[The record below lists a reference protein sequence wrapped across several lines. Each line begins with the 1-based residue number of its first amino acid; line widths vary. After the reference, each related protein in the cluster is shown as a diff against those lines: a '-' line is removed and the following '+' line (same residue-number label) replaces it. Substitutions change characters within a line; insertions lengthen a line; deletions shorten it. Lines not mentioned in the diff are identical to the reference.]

1 MSYPTHKPPFLP
13 GLGGLRA
20 LAALAVLAGHAA
32 AWLTPLTDD
41 PVLRAPL
48 ARLPQC
54 GLSAFFVLSGFVLQ
68 YNYGPALAA
77 GRLPLGRFALARLAR
92 LYPVYLLLLVVAIA
106 GLLPTQGPQA
116 LGGAANVASYLT
128 LTHSWFFRPQANS
141 IFPLSWAVS
150 VEVFFYLVFPLAAR
164 LADRLASPAAA
175 LTAAAACLAAVLGL
189 DALTVAGWPRLL
201 PAALAHYPL
210 WGNAPGEFAGVLF
223 QWLTYA
229 SPYFRVFEF
238 VLGATAARLFVLRP
252 TAVPGLDVL
261 AAAGLLALV
270 LVPFPAG
277 AFFLAVL
284 GNNALYAPFLA
295 ALCLAW
301 AARPRAWTTHWF
313 MAGLSAASLSIYLV
327 QAWTLPLWK
336 APAGSPPLVWAA
348 LAVAGMA
355 VTAAAGL
362 ALTRWVEAP
371 AARYMLSRSWLGR
384 GEAAKQKE
392 HAGQCQNAVGQWL
405 ARTCHPAGPTHA
417 ATVKFAVSTR
427 PKPPFSR
434 RPKG

>member
-32 AWLTPLTDD
+32 SWLTPLTDD

-77 GRLPLGRFALARLAR
+77 GRLSLARFALARLAR

-106 GLLPTQGPQA
+106 GLLLTQGPQA
-116 LGGAANVASYLT
+116 LGGAANVLSYLT
-128 LTHSWFFRPQANS
+128 LTNSWFFTPQANS
-141 IFPLSWAVS
+141 IFPLAWAMS
-150 VEVFFYLVFPLAAR
+150 VEVFFYLVFPPAAR
-164 LADRLASPAAA
+164 LLDRLASPASA
-175 LTAAAACLAAVLGL
+175 LAAAAACLAAVLGL
-189 DALTVAGWPRLL
+189 DALTAAGWPRLF
-201 PAALAHYPL
+201 PAVLARYPL
-210 WGNAPGEFAGVLF
+210 WSNAPGEFAGVLF

-229 SPYFRVFEF
+229 GPYFRIFEF
-238 VLGATAARLFVLRP
+238 ALGAVAARLFVLRP
-252 TAVPGLDVL
+252 TALPGLDVL
-261 AAAGLLALV
+261 AAAGLLTLV
-270 LVPFPAG
+270 LVPFPADS
-277 AFFLAVL
+277 FFLAVL
-284 GNNALYAPFLA
+284 GHNALYAPFLA

-301 AARPRAWTTHWF
+301 AARPRAWTTCRF
-313 MAGLSAASLSIYLV
+313 MTSLSVASLSIYLV
-327 QAWTLPLWK
+327 QAWTLPLCK
-336 APAGSPPLVWAA
+336 APAGSPPLVWAV

-371 AARYMLSRSWLGR
+371 AARYLLSRSWLGWR
-384 GEAAKQKE
+384 EGAKKEACSRLDE
-392 HAGQCQNAVGQWL
+392 NTLCDL
-405 ARTCHPAGPTHA
+405 LSRTCHPADPTTATIAVA
-417 ATVKFAVSTR
+417 AR
-427 PKPPFSR
+427 PQPQSRR